1 MGTMKWQPPWWN
13 DSHASAWERVKEA
26 MRRDWEQTRHDL
38 KIKGGHELN
47 QQIGDT
53 MKQAA
58 GKEPIPRDDAPNPPK
73 VIGDWNDIELP
84 IEYGYAARVQY
95 RQYTAWTSE
104 LERTLEKEWE
114 SGRAKTAAEWRDVRD
129 HVRKGFEAKH

>member
-1 MGTMKWQPPWWN
+1 MGPMKWQPPWWTEQ
-13 DSHASAWERVKEA
+13 HASAWERVKEA

-38 KIKGGHELN
+38 KIKGGHQLN
-47 QQIGDT
+47 QQMGDT

-73 VIGDWNDIELP
+73 VVGEWSDIELP
-84 IEYGYAARVQY
+84 IEYGYAARNQY
-95 RQYTAWTSE
+95 RQHTAWSSE
-104 LERTLEKEWE
+104 LESTLEKEWE

-129 HVRKGFEAKH
+129 HVRTGFEAKH